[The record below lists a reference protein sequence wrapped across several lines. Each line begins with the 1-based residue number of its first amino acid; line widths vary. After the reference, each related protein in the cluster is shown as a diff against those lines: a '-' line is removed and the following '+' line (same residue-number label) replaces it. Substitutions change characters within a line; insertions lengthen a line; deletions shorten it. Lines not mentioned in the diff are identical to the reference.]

1 MRFWLLLSVA
11 LGTLTLDESSSV
23 EVSSSSS
30 ESVEGTVS
38 YDGENYQ
45 ATCDCSE
52 EASQEVET
60 IKCQPTKVKLTQD
73 LEGTGATYEEISN
86 KIKDA
91 GDYTYVRVTKSYFH
105 SIDGR
110 TSDSIL
116 GTPGGDAG
124 EFILALLVYEDISG
138 RLLTEDSIKTY
149 FKQWLDCMDAS
160 TFYLD
165 TDDKA
170 VAHLEK
176 QLSIS
181 GLDIQNPKDEYKDKL
196 LNAITESENEG
207 DVHISLMLKSPDLY
221 AVRVQSIQ
229 YFLRVFYSLLWNDSD
244 YQDKLTLDVLAG
256 SHEEKAF
263 IEIRTE
269 DTCNIEQI
277 SPLVSPRDGDSTSM
291 SVFVNHID
299 AASIRRAQLAE
310 FFASKIARQSDDITP
325 ETMYKRMNHHGLY
338 FLDVTGSYV
347 AKDLPFYTATFV

>member
-1 MRFWLLLSVA
+1 MRLLLLLSVA
-11 LGTLTLDESSSV
+11 YGTLTLDESSSV
-23 EVSSSSS
+23 EVSSSEST
-30 ESVEGTVS
+30 SVEGTVE
-38 YDGENYQ
+38 YGGEQYK
-45 ATCDCSE
+45 ATCDCSD

-60 IKCQPTKVKLTQD
+60 IKCHPTKVKLTQD
-73 LEGTGATYEEISN
+73 REGTGATYEEISD
-86 KIKDA
+86 KIQDA
-91 GDYTYVRVTKSYFH
+91 GDYTYIRVTKSYFH

-138 RLLTEDSIKTY
+138 RQLTEASITTY
-149 FKQWLDCMDAS
+149 FKEWLDCMDAS
-160 TFYLD
+160 TFYFD

-181 GLDIQNPKDEYKDKL
+181 GLDIQSPKDEYKEKL
-196 LNAITESENEG
+196 LTALEEPENEG
-207 DVHISLMLKSPDLY
+207 DLHISLMLKSPDLY
-221 AVRVQSIQ
+221 AVRVQTVKH
-229 YFLRVFYSLLWNDSD
+229 FLRVFYSTLWDDAD
-244 YQDKLTLDVLAG
+244 YQDKLTLDVLPG
-256 SHEEKAF
+256 SHTETAF

-269 DTCNIEQI
+269 DTCNIEQV
-277 SPLVSPRDGDSTSM
+277 SPLVSPRDGDSTS
-291 SVFVNHID
+291 VFINHID
-299 AASIRRAQLAE
+299 AASIRRAQYAE
-310 FFASKIARQSDDITP
+310 FFANKIARQADDITG

>member
-1 MRFWLLLSVA
+1 MRILVLLATA
-11 LGTLTLDESSSV
+11 LATLTLDESSSV
-23 EVSSSSS
+23 DVSSTSS
-30 ESVEGTVS
+30 ETVEGTVE
-38 YDGENYQ
+38 YDGESYQ
-45 ATCDCSE
+45 ATCDCSDE
-52 EASQEVET
+52 SSQEVET
-60 IKCQPTKVKLTQD
+60 IKCHPTKVKLTQD
-73 LEGTGATYEEISN
+73 REGTGSTYEEISD

-124 EFILALLVYEDISG
+124 EFILALLVYEDMSG
-138 RLLTEDSIKTY
+138 RLLTQDSITTY
-149 FKQWLDCMDAS
+149 FKEWLDCMDAS
-160 TFYLD
+160 TFYFD

-181 GLDIQNPKDEYKDKL
+181 GLDIQNPKDEYEEKL
-196 LNAITESENEG
+196 LEALTEPENEG

-221 AVRVQSIQ
+221 AVRVQSIK
-229 YFLRVFYSLLWNDSD
+229 YFLKVFYNMLWNDDD
-244 YQDKLTLDVLAG
+244 YKSKLTLDVLPG

-269 DTCNIEQI
+269 DTCNIEQV
-277 SPLVSPRDGDSTSM
+277 SPLVSPRDGSSESK
-291 SVFVNHID
+291 SVFINHID
-299 AASIRRAQLAE
+299 AASIRRAQFAE
-310 FFASKIARQSDDITP
+310 FFANKIARQADDITP
-325 ETMYKRMNHHGLY
+325 ELMYKRMNHHGLY